1 MNPVVDLTWE
11 YVKPILKLLFKVF
24 LVILL
29 IFSIAVISANLDGRP
44 LFVAFTS
51 GYSMYPYLKPGEL
64 VFIVPEPFAGKVN
77 VGDMI
82 VFHDPDYGKIPG
94 YPPYIIHQVV
104 NSTAKGFITKG
115 INDDYVDQIY
125 MPPVNSSE
133 VYGKLLILGGNPV
146 IVPGIGSIVYFLENN
161 SLEGVIILTLMG
173 ISFLILDTSF
183 NRRHQRRELRIS
195 TKGIMLAIG
204 IVVISFTIIASLAMS
219 FSATFSYFT
228 SNTPVEIGGGA
239 LNTPSI
245 NLGVILHGHSSSYVV
260 NVTNRLLIPEYVEVS
275 SVKGSSSAYYNVTPT
290 NMILMPSQTLHLR
303 FTAIGNGSQGLKLV
317 VVKAF
322 VIPTLF
328 PISALAEGLKYY
340 PLELLLISSVISTLP
355 FIMFVYIVRLKSDD
369 W

>member
-1 MNPVVDLTWE
+1 MNPAVDLAWE
-11 YVKPILKLLFKVF
+11 YAKPVLRLLFKLF
-24 LVILL
+24 LVFLL
-29 IFSIAVISANLDGRP
+29 IFSVAVISANLDGRP

-64 VFIVPEPFAGKVN
+64 VFIVPEPFAGKVTPGN
-77 VGDMI
+77 II

-104 NSTAKGFITKG
+104 NSTSKGFITKG

-133 VYGKLLILGGNPV
+133 IYGKLLVLNGNPV

-161 SLEGVIILTLMG
+161 SLEGVIILTLIG
-173 ISFLILDTSF
+173 ISFLVLDTSTKS
-183 NRRHQRRELRIS
+183 RQRRQLRIS
-195 TKGIMLAIG
+195 TRGIMLGIG
-204 IVVISFTIIASLAMS
+204 VVIISFTIIASLAMS

-245 NLGVILHGHSSSYVV
+245 DLGVIMHSHSSSYVV

-275 SVKGSSSAYYNVTPT
+275 SVRGSSSAYYNITPT
-290 NMILMPSQTLHLR
+290 NTILMPSQTLHLK

-328 PISALAEGLKYY
+328 PITPLAQGLKYY
-340 PLELLLISSVISTLP
+340 PLELLLISSIISTLP
-355 FIMFVYIVRLKSDD
+355 FIMFIYIVRLKSDD

>member
-1 MNPVVDLTWE
+1 MNPAVDLAWE
-11 YVKPILKLLFKVF
+11 YAKPVLRLLFKLF
-24 LVILL
+24 LVFLL
-29 IFSIAVISANLDGRP
+29 IFSVAVISANLDGRP

-64 VFIVPEPFAGKVN
+64 VFIVPEPFAGKVTPGN
-77 VGDMI
+77 II

-104 NSTAKGFITKG
+104 NSTSKGFITRG

-133 VYGKLLILGGNPV
+133 IYGKLLVLNGNPV

-161 SLEGVIILTLMG
+161 SLEGVIILTLIG
-173 ISFLILDTSF
+173 ISFLVLDTSTKS
-183 NRRHQRRELRIS
+183 RQRRPGIS
-195 TKGIMLAIG
+195 TRGIMLGIG
-204 IVVISFTIIASLAMS
+204 VVIISFTIIASLAMS

-245 NLGVILHGHSSSYVV
+245 DLGVIMHSHSSSYVV

-275 SVKGSSSAYYNVTPT
+275 SVRGSSSAYYNITPT
-290 NMILMPSQTLHLR
+290 NTILMPSQTLHLK

-328 PISALAEGLKYY
+328 PITPLAQGLKYY
-340 PLELLLISSVISTLP
+340 PLELLLISSIISTLP
-355 FIMFVYIVRLKSDD
+355 FIMFIYIVRLKSDD

>member
-1 MNPVVDLTWE
+1 MNPAVDLAWE
-11 YVKPILKLLFKVF
+11 YAKPVLRLLFKLSLVF
-24 LVILL
+24 LL
-29 IFSIAVISANLDGRP
+29 IFSVAVISANLDGRP

-64 VFIVPEPFAGKVN
+64 VFIVPEPFAGKVTPGN
-77 VGDMI
+77 II

-104 NSTAKGFITKG
+104 NSTSKGFITRG

-133 VYGKLLILGGNPV
+133 IYGKLLVLNGNPV

-161 SLEGVIILTLMG
+161 SLEGVIILTLIG
-173 ISFLILDTSF
+173 ISFLVLDTSTKS
-183 NRRHQRRELRIS
+183 RQRRQLRIS
-195 TKGIMLAIG
+195 TRGIMLGIG
-204 IVVISFTIIASLAMS
+204 VVIISFTIIASLAMS

-245 NLGVILHGHSSSYVV
+245 DLGVIMHSHSSSYVV

-275 SVKGSSSAYYNVTPT
+275 SVRGSSSAYYNITPT
-290 NMILMPSQTLHLR
+290 NTILMPSQTLHLK

-328 PISALAEGLKYY
+328 PITPLAQGLKYY
-340 PLELLLISSVISTLP
+340 PLELLLISSIISTLP
-355 FIMFVYIVRLKSDD
+355 FIMFIYIVRLKSDD